1 MADELGGN
9 SALQRT
15 AEVAS
20 EYLIPGGANLIKGD
34 LVSGGAHLIMGVVA
48 KVVFGVPGILLVHAN
63 SLMKARTGQNLHS
76 LLGSIQF
83 APPPSTTATG
93 QRGGTAK

>member
-20 EYLIPGGANLIKGD
+20 EYFIPGGANLIKGD
-34 LVSGGAHLIMGVVA
+34 LISGAAHLAAGVVA
-48 KVVFGVPGILLVHAN
+48 KAVFGVPGILLVHAN
-63 SLMKARTGQNLHS
+63 SLMKARTGQNLYN
-76 LLGSIQF
+76 LLGGIQF
-83 APPPSTTATG
+83 APPAAPTVKS
-93 QRGGTAK
+93 AK